1 MKILIAD
8 DDAFIRIMFRKILKG
23 TEFTLVEAM
32 NGAEALEAMKREE
45 FDAVITD
52 WMMPKMDGI
61 ELILN
66 IRQKFSDPPFIL
78 MVTAISTDEAMKK
91 ALDSG
96 ADDFITKPFFR
107 EPLLK
112 SIRNGI
118 LRSNQGKNV
127 SKVVAPRRDT
137 PKHSMIGIG
146 IASSTGGPQTLLK
159 LFPDIPRLT
168 NAAIFLVQHGPAW
181 MLRSFAL
188 RLKEVTPMG
197 VFIGEEGMRY
207 TPGNIYIAP
216 GDIHMV
222 VDPNGEV
229 LRLVDDP
236 PENYCKPAAD
246 PLFRS
251 IGAAFGTK
259 AVSVVLSGMG
269 KDGTIGSG
277 YIAASGGTVLA
288 QDPATAILPSM
299 PKSIVELR
307 IATEVHPLEKLG
319 KALTNV
325 VTDLSNKP
333 KLRLYSAAR

>member
-1 MKILIAD
+1 MKILIAE
-8 DDAFIRIMFRKILKG
+8 DDALVRIMFRKVMKG

-32 NGAEALEAMKREE
+32 NGEEALAKMRSEE

-61 ELILN
+61 ELIAN
-66 IRQKFSDPPFIL
+66 IRKRQSDPPYIL
-78 MVTAISTDEAMKK
+78 MVTAISTDDAMKK
-91 ALDSG
+91 ALDAG

-107 EPLLK
+107 EPLLQ

-118 LRSNQGKNV
+118 LRSKQGKGV
-127 SKVVAPRRDT
+127 SKIMSAKSAATR
-137 PKHSMIGIG
+137 HSMIAIG
-146 IASSTGGPQTLLK
+146 IASSTGGPQTLMK
-159 LFPDIPRLT
+159 LFPDIPKFT

-188 RLKEVTPMG
+188 RLKEITPMG
-197 VFIGEEGMRY
+197 VFIGEDGMRFN
-207 TPGNIYIAP
+207 PGNIYIAP
-216 GDIHMV
+216 GDIHMI
-222 VDPNGEV
+222 VDPNSDV
-229 LRLVDDP
+229 LRLIDDP

-251 IGAAFGTK
+251 IGAAFGTS

-288 QDPATAILPSM
+288 QDPSTAILPSM
-299 PKSIVELR
+299 PKSIVDLR
-307 IATEVHPLEKLG
+307 IASEVHPIEKLG
-319 KALTNV
+319 KALANV
-325 VTDLSNKP
+325 VNDLTHKP
-333 KLRLYSAAR
+333 KLKIYGT

>member
-8 DDAFIRIMFRKILKG
+8 DDAFMRIMFRKILKG
-23 TEFTLVEAM
+23 SEFTMVEAV
-32 NGAEALEAMKREE
+32 NGAEALALMKKEE

-61 ELILN
+61 ELISS
-66 IRQKFSDPPFIL
+66 IRKTVSEPPFIL

-91 ALDSG
+91 ALDAG

-107 EPLLK
+107 EPLLN

-118 LRSNQGKNV
+118 LRSNQGKGV
-127 SKVVAPRRDT
+127 SKVISPRKEGVKRT
-137 PKHSMIGIG
+137 MIGIG
-146 IASSTGGPQTLLK
+146 IASSTGGPQTLMK
-159 LFPDIPRLT
+159 LFPDIPRLN
-168 NAAIFLVQHGPAW
+168 NAVIFLVQHGPAW

-197 VFIGEEGMRY
+197 VFIGEDGMRY

-222 VDPNGEV
+222 IEPNSEV
-229 LRLVDDP
+229 IRLVDDP

-251 IGAAFGTK
+251 IGAAFGTL

-299 PKSIVELR
+299 PKSVVELR

-325 VTDLSNKP
+325 VIDLTSKP
-333 KLRLYSAAR
+333 KLKLYAAAH